1 MKALHVALM
10 LATTTVIA
18 TAADGEKYVS
28 KEGQFA
34 VAFPKGSKIR
44 TETKKKGNHVSLNA
58 VTEVAVCEPLSGFTF
73 FRSDFR

>member
-28 KEGQFA
+28 KEGRFA
-34 VAFPKGSKIR
+34 VAFPKDSKI
-44 TETKKKGNHVSLNA
+44 S
-58 VTEVAVCEPLSGFTF
+58 
-73 FRSDFR
+73 